1 MAQASTRQED
11 KMVQGNSE
19 EEKALFKELTQQI
32 KQQQRNDVVEMC
44 DNILERYDWDKA
56 LERHVEGL

>member
-1 MAQASTRQED
+1 
-11 KMVQGNSE
+11 MVQGNSE